1 MKRFL
6 SLALVAIMLLSTLML
21 ASCDLLDQAKDFV
34 HGVFGIEDGE
44 QSRVRTTITREEWVA
59 LSNATNYTCRIYSSA
74 MEIAV
79 WAGDDAIRIYYS
91 YDYGEYPV
99 TSVSIYEYAT
109 GITLI
114 ETATGWVG
122 YEKME
127 TVEPGDYPL
136 NLVIPFTEKM
146 YDELVY
152 DESDK
157 SYSWNLSG
165 ETIKFYFKDGELV
178 DTKVISS
185 DSSDL
190 GIEIKNIGTT
200 VVEVPEYTIVNDG
213 KIDPSK
219 ADPSVRT
226 TITDEDLINFFTNPN
241 FTLSTIMGEVDE
253 IGGITAQ
260 ISIKI
265 AGTDLE
271 LTASQFGESESQYI
285 TLVDGVLYS
294 VERYGD
300 GYLATSMG
308 DVDSILAQLGPIEDV
323 SIVDYLVYDEE
334 GRYYT
339 LDIDGTKFYLFF
351 EDGQLVKAVY
361 VIENAYSADYVE
373 YMEVIILVSDVGTT
387 VVAIPKYTINAE

>member
-1 MKRFL
+1 M
-6 SLALVAIMLLSTLML
+6 
-21 ASCDLLDQAKDFV
+21 
-34 HGVFGIEDGE
+34 
-44 QSRVRTTITREEWVA
+44 
-59 LSNATNYTCRIYSSA
+59 
-74 MEIAV
+74 
-79 WAGDDAIRIYYS
+79 
-91 YDYGEYPV
+91 

-157 SYSWNLSG
+157 SYFWNLSG

-200 VVEVPEYTIVNDG
+200 VVEIPEYTIINDG

-219 ADPSVRT
+219 ADSSVRT
-226 TITDEDLINFFTNPN
+226 TITDEDLLNFFDNPN
-241 FTLSTIMGEVDE
+241 FTVTAAIGEPLSGEVAT
-253 IGGITAQ
+253 II
-260 ISIKI
+260 IKANASAI
-265 AGTDLE
+265 E
-271 LTASQFGESESQYI
+271 LNVSQFGMDESQYFAI
-285 TLVDGVLYS
+285 VDGILYS
-294 VERYGD
+294 IERYGS
-300 GYLATSMG
+300 GHLATSTG

-351 EDGQLVKAVY
+351 EDGNLVKA
-361 VIENAYSADYVE
+361 I
-373 YMEVIILVSDVGTT
+373 YMMDSYAGTLEITFVVTDIGTT
-387 VVAIPKYTINAE
+387 AVELPEYVINAE

>member
-6 SLALVAIMLLSTLML
+6 SLALVAIMLLSTFML
-21 ASCDLLDQAKDFV
+21 ASCDLFDQAKDFV

-44 QSRVRTTITREEWVA
+44 QSGVRTTITREEWVA

-157 SYSWNLSG
+157 SYSWSLSG

-200 VVEVPEYTIVNDG
+200 VVEIPEYTIINDG

-219 ADPSVRT
+219 ADSSVRT
-226 TITDEDLINFFTNPN
+226 TITDEDLLNFIDNPN
-241 FTLSTIMGEVDE
+241 FTVTAAIGEPLSGEVAT
-253 IGGITAQ
+253 II
-260 ISIKI
+260 IKANANAI
-265 AGTDLE
+265 E
-271 LTASQFGESESQYI
+271 LNVSQFGMDESQYFAI
-285 TLVDGVLYS
+285 VDGILYS
-294 VERYGD
+294 IERYGS
-300 GYLATSMG
+300 GHLATSMG

-351 EDGQLVKAVY
+351 EDGNLVKA
-361 VIENAYSADYVE
+361 I
-373 YMEVIILVSDVGTT
+373 YMMDSYAGTLEITFVVTDIGTT
-387 VVAIPKYTINAE
+387 VVEIPEYTINAE